1 MHYPSFLLTALLS
14 TIPRASGECHR
25 SGETWGGD
33 KFTALEAAQRLCTD
47 GSLAE
52 TDYGYGEFK
61 TFCVNLSTVKKVDFT
76 VMVGR
81 NVIGDGFRISSADC
95 TDRLHREINGCD
107 HGGRSS
113 YEQGEGGPEGSN
125 VVWDFSADP
134 GSGQCA

>member
-1 MHYPSFLLTALLS
+1 MHYPSFLLTALLAA
-14 TIPRASGECHR
+14 IPRASGECHR

-47 GSLAE
+47 GSLSP
-52 TDYGYGEFK
+52 TGYKRGEFK
-61 TFCVNLSTVKKVDFT
+61 TFCVNLSTLKKVDFT
-76 VMVGR
+76 ILVSG
-81 NVIGDGFRISSADC
+81 NVIGEGFSISSADC

-113 YEQGEGGPEGSN
+113 YKQGEDNPEGAN